1 MYSTCTLA
9 PEENEAVVH
18 MLLSL
23 YPELEM
29 QVINI
34 DNKNVKQWITG
45 FWKHVY
51 RKDVTKSI
59 RILPSEETEGFFI
72 AKFKKVS

>member
-23 YPELEM
+23 YPELQIQE
-29 QVINI
+29 INI
-34 DNKNVKQWITG
+34 DYNNVKQ
-45 FWKHVY
+45 
-51 RKDVTKSI
+51 
-59 RILPSEETEGFFI
+59 
-72 AKFKKVS
+72 

>member
-18 MLLSL
+18 FMLSN

-29 QVINI
+29 VDLATQYESIFKELETKPGLTSFGETVY
-34 DNKNVKQWITG
+34 NKEVA
-45 FWKHVY
+45 
-51 RKDVTKSI
+51 KSI
-59 RILPSEETEGFFI
+59 RILPSPQTE
-72 AKFKKVS
+72 

>member
-23 YPELEM
+23 YPDLEL
-29 QVINI
+29 QDI
-34 DNKNVKQWITG
+34 DIDYKYLKN
-45 FWKHVY
+45 
-51 RKDVTKSI
+51 
-59 RILPSEETEGFFI
+59 
-72 AKFKKVS
+72 

>member
-23 YPELEM
+23 YPELEL
-29 QVINI
+29 QNI
-34 DNKNVKQWITG
+34 EIDYKNI
-45 FWKHVY
+45 
-51 RKDVTKSI
+51 
-59 RILPSEETEGFFI
+59 
-72 AKFKKVS
+72 KK

>member
-23 YPELEM
+23 YPELEI
-29 QVINI
+29 QDINI
-34 DNKNVKQWITG
+34 DYKYI
-45 FWKHVY
+45 
-51 RKDVTKSI
+51 KD
-59 RILPSEETEGFFI
+59 
-72 AKFKKVS
+72 